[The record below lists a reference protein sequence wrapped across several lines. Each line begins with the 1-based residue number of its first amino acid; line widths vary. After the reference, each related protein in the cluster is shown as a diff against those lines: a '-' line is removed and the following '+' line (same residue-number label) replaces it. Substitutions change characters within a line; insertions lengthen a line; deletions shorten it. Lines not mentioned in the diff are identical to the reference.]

1 MSRRPPTPPLGT
13 RVATGTDF
21 ARLLRLLNAAQILTL
36 RQRSL
41 LIATCITLAI
51 LAAEVVVFTAL
62 LGPEIIPVF
71 GAFAAVVLVLT
82 ALFLL
87 GHTAFRLRDPH
98 RYVLLAPD
106 RRAGLDVIFRG
117 DGTVTLANHA
127 RLLGATS
134 APALRASVGEWLM
147 SVADRRIVFKAQNRT
162 VADLYI
168 REFPHLAAE
177 EGSDALGRVR
187 VSAGPQN
194 PGAN

>member
-1 MSRRPPTPPLGT
+1 MSRRPPTPPQGT
-13 RVATGTDF
+13 RVATAADF

-41 LIATCITLAI
+41 LIATCITIAI
-51 LAAEVVVFTAL
+51 LAAEVIVFTAI

-71 GAFAAVVLVLT
+71 GIFAAVVLILT
-82 ALFLL
+82 ALVLL

-106 RRAGLDVIFRG
+106 RRAGLDVIFRR

-134 APALRASVGEWLM
+134 APALRAGVGAWLM
-147 SVADRRIVFKAQNRT
+147 SMADRRIVFKAQNRT

-168 REFPHLAAE
+168 REFPHLTAE
-177 EGSDALGRVR
+177 EGSDILGRVR
-187 VSAGPQN
+187 VSAGPPS
-194 PGAN
+194 PGTS